1 MDPPGIEREVR
12 TFVHPAA
19 ANAGRRKESTVNLTN
34 PNEKGNDPAG
44 QPLSCGRHDGQ
55 ALLQIVHMNSLAT
68 VPANY

>member
-34 PNEKGNDPAG
+34 PNEKGNVASG
-44 QPLSCGRHDGQ
+44 SRRT
-55 ALLQIVHMNSLAT
+55 ASVMRST
-68 VPANY
+68 